1 MEERIS
7 GIEDKMEEIDTS
19 LEQNAK
25 SKKFMTENIQKTWD
39 IIKRA
44 KLRIIGR
51 AEGED
56 SNLNAQNI
64 SST

>member
-1 MEERIS
+1 
-7 GIEDKMEEIDTS
+7 MEEIDTS

-39 IIKRA
+39 IMKRA